1 MEIDAVP
8 ISTHHSLGTES
19 EQVCLQGKEGS
30 ERGSRI
36 SRGRE
41 ECFPLENNQNSSE
54 SSSQCKENERRKLDR
69 NEEKENQRLVHELC
83 DEGGGKKGEG
93 GGEGGGGG
101 GEEEEEE
108 EEEVEVE
115 VEVEEE
121 GVGKGTSMRI
131 GIGEE
136 EEEEGGGEGL
146 QIMQECNDDRDSRWG
161 IRLTDT
167 SEPKPFGTEEYDYLS
182 RDGQEGAMNFSAN
195 ISFQSHLRHLIP

>member
-36 SRGRE
+36 SRISRGRE
-41 ECFPLENNQNSSE
+41 ECSPLEYNQNSSE
-54 SSSQCKENERRKLDR
+54 SSSQCKENERKLDR

-93 GGEGGGGG
+93 GGGERGERGGKKGEGD

-108 EEEVEVE
+108 EV
-115 VEVEEE
+115 
-121 GVGKGTSMRI
+121 GVGKGTAIRI
-131 GIGEE
+131 GIG
-136 EEEEGGGEGL
+136 EEEGGGEGL
-146 QIMQECNDDRDSRWG
+146 QTMQECNDDKDSRWG
-161 IRLTDT
+161 IRRTDT
-167 SEPKPFGTEEYDYLS
+167 SEPKSFGTGEYDYLS

-195 ISFQSHLRHLIP
+195 ISFQSNLRHLIP